1 MTNQIGWKFKGGY
14 YFEIL
19 LDISMPNYKIK
30 LFAIIM
36 YLITN
41 CDMTIIKL
49 YLLIIKADWM
59 WWPHSRK
66 QIFQV
71 DPTIKNSAESS
82 VMTNLSKR

>member
-1 MTNQIGWKFKGGY
+1 
-14 YFEIL
+14 
-19 LDISMPNYKIK
+19 
-30 LFAIIM
+30 M